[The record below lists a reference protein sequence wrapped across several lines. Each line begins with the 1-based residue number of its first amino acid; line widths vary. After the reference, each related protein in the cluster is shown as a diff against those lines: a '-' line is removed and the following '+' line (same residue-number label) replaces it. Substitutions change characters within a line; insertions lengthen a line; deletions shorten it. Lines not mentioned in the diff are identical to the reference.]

1 MSDFNPL
8 AAYDTGLQGCIRDP
22 RADEMCADS
31 IIRHG
36 GNPNGGEIAHEWEFA
51 DAGKG
56 KLVTMWE
63 HVMRTWPNCWP
74 GPPQDWGDCVGWGV
88 TRAALMSWTCELL
101 DGKPDEVSGIVEG
114 KPDLTKEA
122 IENCVVSCEA
132 TFWWRGRS
140 GDGWSCSSAA
150 QAITTDSGVWLRQ
163 PYPEFKFDLTK
174 YSLKNSQLYGA
185 RPPSDPIRDAGR
197 EHLVR
202 TATFL
207 KGCEQIRD
215 FLYAGYGVFFC
226 SGLSWSDKRDE
237 NGFSPT
243 TRGGWAHSQA
253 ACGWDDRPETIKIY
267 GEPLC
272 CIINSWSKWNS
283 GPRKVLG
290 TNLEIPHGAYWVK
303 ASDMDRCQCIAL
315 SSVAGWPARK
325 LKSYGAV
332 GNI

>member
-1 MSDFNPL
+1 
-8 AAYDTGLQGCIRDP
+8 
-22 RADEMCADS
+22 MCADS

-74 GPPQDWGDCVGWGV
+74 GPPQEWGDCVSLGV

-174 YSLKNSQLYGA
+174 YSLKNSQLFGA

-207 KGCEQIRD
+207 KGREQIRD

-253 ACGWDDRPETIKIY
+253 ACGWDDRPEIIKIY

-290 TNLEIPHGAYWVK
+290 TSLEIPHGAYWVK